1 VANTIRIKRRST
13 GSPGAPASL
22 ANAEL
27 AYNEV
32 DDVLYYGKGDSAGVA
47 TTIQAIAGS
56 GAVVTLSGAQTISG
70 VKTFSS
76 TIVGSVNGN
85 AGTATALQNSRDFSI
100 TGDITASAIS
110 FNGTGNVALSSTLA
124 NTTVSAGSYGSTT
137 QVGTFTVDAKGR
149 LTAAANASIAFP
161 VSSVNGST
169 GVVVLTTTNIAEG
182 TNLYYT
188 DARVRT
194 NRLDQMAVPTASV
207 SFNSQK
213 ITNLLD
219 PTAAQDAATKSYVD
233 NVAQGLDV
241 KASVRAATT
250 ANITLSGTQT
260 IDGVAVVAAD
270 RVLVK
275 NQTAASENGIYAAAA
290 GAWSRTTDADTYNEL
305 ISAFVFVEEGTVNA
319 DTGWV
324 CTINAGGTLG
334 TTPIT
339 FTQFSGAGQ
348 YLAGDGLTL
357 NGNTFDVGGTAGR
370 ISVTSSAVDIAATYV
385 GQTSITTLGTVGT
398 GTWQGTAIAAIY
410 GGTGQTSYAVGDILF
425 ASTTTALSKL
435 ADVATG
441 NVLLSGGVGVA
452 PAYGKVG
459 LTTHVSGTLAVGN
472 GGTGATTL
480 TGYVQGTGTSAL
492 TASATIPNTDI
503 TGLGTM
509 STQAASNVAIT
520 GGSIINLTT
529 FDGITINGGTF

>member
-1 VANTIRIKRRST
+1 MANTIRIKRRST
-13 GSPGAPASL
+13 GSPGAPATL

-32 DDVLYYGKGDSAGVA
+32 DDVLYYGKGDSGGVA

-85 AGTATALQNSRDFSI
+85 AATATALQNSRDFSI

-124 NTTVSAGSYGSTT
+124 NTAVSAGSYGSTT

-149 LTAAANASIAFP
+149 LTAASNSSIAFP
-161 VSSVNGST
+161 VTSVNSAT
-169 GVVVLTTTNIAEG
+169 GAVVLTTTNIGEG
-182 TNLYYT
+182 TNLYFT
-188 DARVRT
+188 DTRVRA

-219 PTAAQDAATKSYVD
+219 PTAAQDAATKAYVD
-233 NVAQGLDV
+233 SVAQGLDV
-241 KASVRAATT
+241 KNSVRAASTG
-250 ANITLSGTQT
+250 NLTLSGTQT
-260 IDGVAVVAAD
+260 VDGVALIAAD

-275 NQTAASENGIYAAAA
+275 DQSTASQNGIYAVAA

-339 FTQFSGAGQ
+339 FAQFSGAGQ
-348 YLAGDGLTL
+348 YLAGNGLTL
-357 NGNTFDVGGTAGR
+357 NGNTFDVGGTTDR
-370 ISVTSSAVDIAATYV
+370 ISVTSSAVDIASTYA
-385 GQTSITTLGTVGT
+385 GQSSITTLGTVGT
-398 GTWQGTAIAAIY
+398 GTWQGTAIAANY
-410 GGTGQTSYAVGDILF
+410 GGTGQTSYAVGDILY

-435 ADVATG
+435 ADIATG

-459 LTTHVSGTLAVGN
+459 LTTHITGTLAVGN

-480 TGYVQGTGTSAL
+480 TGYVKGTGTSAL
-492 TASATIPNTDI
+492 TASGTIPNTDI
-503 TGLGTM
+503 SGLGTM

>member
-1 VANTIRIKRRST
+1 MANTIRIKRRST